1 MKDRRGLRSMPS
13 VREAGGRTTEAQWR
27 QKANRLSV
35 VAILSF
41 LAKEARIH
49 RVRER
54 KGYNKKCQKCILRK
68 WWKTNFKKK
77 I

>member
-13 VREAGGRTTEAQWR
+13 VREAGGRTTEAPMETETESQ
-27 QKANRLSV
+27 QTRLSV

-54 KGYNKKCQKCILRK
+54 KGYNKKCQKMYP
-68 WWKTNFKKK
+68 
-77 I
+77 

>member
-1 MKDRRGLRSMPS
+1 MPS
-13 VREAGGRTTEAQWR
+13 VRETGERTTEAPVETETESQ
-27 QKANRLSV
+27 QIRLSV

-41 LAKEARIH
+41 LAKEARTH

-68 WWKTNFKKK
+68 
-77 I
+77 